1 MILIGENIN
10 ATNKEVAGAIAQ
22 RDEKFFIDLATAQTE
37 AGADFIDVNAG
48 SGHGPKQEG
57 IAAMEWLVETVQKA
71 TDMPLTIDS
80 DDPAIISAA
89 LNKYR
94 GEKVIINSVTAEPA
108 RLESIGPLAAERQ
121 AWLIALA
128 MDAEGIPA
136 SVGKR
141 LDACDSIMTYLTGL
155 GMAAEQIL
163 FDPLVLP
170 IAVDTTQGLVTL
182 QTIAQIKSRYPQ
194 AKTTLGLSNASY
206 GLPMRGVINR
216 ALLLIAMYLGL
227 DSVILDPL
235 DTKLMAHIKA
245 AQVVL
250 GRDTFCKNYLKDY
263 RKGRLM
269 E

>member
-1 MILIGENIN
+1 MLIIGEKIN
-10 ATNKEVAGAIAQ
+10 ATSKRVAEAIRH
-22 RDEKFFIDLATAQTE
+22 RDTALLQEMACQQVE
-37 AGADFIDVNAG
+37 AGAHYLDVNAG
-48 SGHGPKQEG
+48 RGQGTAQE
-57 IAAMEWLVETVQKA
+57 VEDLKWVIDTVGAA
-71 TDMPLTIDS
+71 TDVPLSIDS
-80 DDPAIISAA
+80 SDPEAIKAA
-89 LNKYR
+89 LAHYR
-94 GEKVIINSVTAEPA
+94 GHAAIINSVNAEEE
-108 RLESIGPLAAERQ
+108 RLTVLLPLTLEHQ
-121 AWLIALA
+121 ADVIALA
-128 MDAEGIPA
+128 MDDSGVPSEVEGRLRACDRILERAVTYGIPLE
-136 SVGKR
+136 R
-141 LDACDSIMTYLTGL
+141 
-155 GMAAEQIL
+155 IL
-163 FDPLVLP
+163 LDPLVLP
-170 IAVDTTQGLVTL
+170 LSVDTDQGMVTL
-182 QTIAQIKSRYPQ
+182 RTLEQIKSRYPQ